1 MEHVILYLPM
11 KTPYLV
17 SLIVLLAT
25 GTYALAQLTPPLQTP
40 TCSPTSAGCQIAP
53 PINAGTYY
61 QEKKSNVVVRLP
73 VASSSILPFLDPTWN
88 PVLQNYPAATP
99 SHFGFDTNGYVRGQG
114 VIANKTLKV
123 GKDWVITTP
132 NTPPVGELF
141 IPYASDHQTNAK
153 SEKVLC
159 VAKGTGLIKQCS
171 PATVPTQGTTAS
183 TPLTATLTASQ
194 STVTTTVPSSIL
206 TWTST
211 GATECYPVSGWGFD
225 FNTRAI
231 SGTETV
237 TLTNPT
243 SLFGDN
249 STFIV
254 ACTNAAQNVVF
265 ASTKINADLRPVIG
279 TFCATPYKN
288 LGSGW
293 QPTGG
298 CTKVINGAYDNNEYF
313 VTHLNVTSPNGSP
326 VQCKARTVA
335 SNIAGSNTW
344 SFLASGV
351 WTTSK
356 TVPTGVIVSGGTP
369 NACLNGCQYDEIVS
383 APYTSAQ
390 LQVECTNTAG
400 TSGDSIILTT
410 GLSTD

>member
-1 MEHVILYLPM
+1 M

-141 IPYASDHQTNAK
+141 IPYASEPQTSTV
-153 SEKVLC
+153 SERPLC
-159 VAKGTGLIKQCS
+159 VVKGTGLIKRCVS
-171 PATVPTQGTTAS
+171 ATTVAEPSVNVTAS
-183 TPLTATLTASQ
+183 TTALGSAGGN
-194 STVTTTVPSSIL
+194 VTY

-211 GATECYPVSGWGFD
+211 NTDSCGF
-225 FNTRAI
+225 
-231 SGTETV
+231 
-237 TLTNPT
+237 
-243 SLFGDN
+243 
-249 STFIV
+249 
-254 ACTNAAQNVVF
+254 
-265 ASTKINADLRPVIG
+265 
-279 TFCATPYKN
+279 
-288 LGSGW
+288 
-293 QPTGG
+293 
-298 CTKVINGAYDNNEYF
+298 INGPSYISY
-313 VTHLNVTSPNGSP
+313 
-326 VQCKARTVA
+326 
-335 SNIAGSNTW
+335 
-344 SFLASGV
+344 
-351 WTTSK
+351 
-356 TVPTGVIVSGGTP
+356 VPGGTP
-369 NACLNGCQYDEIVS
+369 SNTSGSVAMAYPANSSGAHRQYKFGVYCYKAVTGGANKTVIDDVALTVFGSTPPPPLPTVTVLTPIESHDLDNPNTPFTVQYEVANATSCAYSWNTRPASSTFTPVSQTTPTNGIYSLTLNLLPAGPSTHYGVNI
-383 APYTSAQ
+383 T
-390 LQVECTNTAG
+390 CTNSTG
-400 TSGDSIILTT
+400 STT
-410 GLSTD
+410 QWYRIYYGI